1 MVFPTVQFAVFFPI
15 VLALSWALMRRQGVW
30 KPFMLAMSFLFYA
43 AADPM
48 FCVMLAGMILGNQGA
63 AQLIHRSDDARR
75 RKLIVVAA
83 VTADLITLGI
93 FKYYGFFTPEIN
105 GLLDTVG
112 LGMPIPLADIVLPVG
127 ISFITF
133 QAISYTVDVY
143 RRLIE
148 PATTIDV
155 GLYLSFF
162 PHLVAGPIVRARE
175 FIPQL
180 QSPRDP
186 RKVAVGAG
194 VVLIVI
200 GLVKKVAIAD
210 YLAREIVDPVFGVPQ
225 AYSAPD
231 AILASYAYAVQI
243 FCDFSGYTDIAI
255 GLALLM
261 GFVFP
266 QNFDRP
272 YRAASFGEFWQRW
285 HMTLSRFLR
294 DFLYIPLGGNR
305 GGKLKTARNLMITMV
320 LGGLWHGAAWGFV
333 LWGTIHGLALVVEQL
348 LRERVRVSLPAWL
361 KWALVF
367 HVVVLAWIPFRAPD
381 IGLAATFASRLADWG
396 PATLWTLPVVGIV
409 VIVIAL
415 QLVADKPLD
424 ILRVR
429 FESLH
434 PAALGASMATV
445 IVLVTATVSSQGVPP
460 FIYFQF

>member
-305 GGKLKTARNLMITMV
+305 GGKLKTVRNLMITML
-320 LGGLWHGAAWGFV
+320 LGGLWHGAAWGFI
-333 LWGTIHGLALVVEQL
+333 LWGAIHGIALVVEHQF
-348 LRERVRVSLPAWL
+348 RGKIRLPKWLAWF
-361 KWALVF
+361 LVF
-367 HVVVLAWIPFRAPD
+367 HIVVLAWIPFRAPD
-381 IGLAATFASRLADWG
+381 LDLAGAFVSRLLDWG
-396 PATLWTLPVVGIV
+396 PATLWTAP
-409 VIVIAL
+409 IVILTFLVIGL
-415 QLVADKPLD
+415 QLLPSRPMDA
-424 ILRVR
+424 LRVR
-429 FESLH
+429 FEQLH
-434 PAALGASMATV
+434 PVALGASMACV
-445 IVLVTATVSSQGVPP
+445 ILLVAATVSSQGVPP
-460 FIYFQF
+460 FIYFSF

>member
-305 GGKLKTARNLMITMV
+305 GGKLKTVRNLMITML
-320 LGGLWHGAAWGFV
+320 LGGLWHGAAWGFI
-333 LWGTIHGLALVVEQL
+333 LWGAIHGIALVVEHQF
-348 LRERVRVSLPAWL
+348 RGKIRLPKWLAWF
-361 KWALVF
+361 LVF
-367 HVVVLAWIPFRAPD
+367 HIVVLAWIPFRAPD
-381 IGLAATFASRLADWG
+381 LDLAGAFFSRLWDWG
-396 PATLWTLPVVGIV
+396 PATLWTAP
-409 VIVIAL
+409 IVILTFLVIGL
-415 QLVADKPLD
+415 QLLPSRPMDA
-424 ILRVR
+424 LRVR
-429 FESLH
+429 FEQLH
-434 PAALGASMATV
+434 PVALGATMACV
-445 IVLVTATVSSQGVPP
+445 ILLVAATVSSQGVPP
-460 FIYFQF
+460 FIYFSF